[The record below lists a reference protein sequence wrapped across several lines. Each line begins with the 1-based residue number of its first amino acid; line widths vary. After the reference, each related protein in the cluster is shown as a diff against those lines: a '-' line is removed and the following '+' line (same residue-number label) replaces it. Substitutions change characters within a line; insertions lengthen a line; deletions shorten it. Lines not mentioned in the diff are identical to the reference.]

1 MDPSP
6 NPLIPCQSY
15 QLGPDIDR
23 NPQNQTNQSKSNF
36 ISDNS
41 QAYEPME
48 IDQPDDILN

>member
-1 MDPSP
+1 MNQS
-6 NPLIPCQSY
+6 LKLVIPCQPY
-15 QLGPDIDR
+15 QLEPDIDR